1 MMYGLYIWK
10 ISDWK
15 FDMNSTRE
23 ITIFPSD
30 LWLEN
35 HTRIQYHFS
44 SLFMDEI
51 KYKLYTVFQVEKFSR
66 IIVDFSICYG

>member
-1 MMYGLYIWK
+1 MYGLYIWK
-10 ISDWK
+10 IADWRI
-15 FDMNSTRE
+15 DMISTGE

-35 HTRIQYHFS
+35 HTRIQCHFS